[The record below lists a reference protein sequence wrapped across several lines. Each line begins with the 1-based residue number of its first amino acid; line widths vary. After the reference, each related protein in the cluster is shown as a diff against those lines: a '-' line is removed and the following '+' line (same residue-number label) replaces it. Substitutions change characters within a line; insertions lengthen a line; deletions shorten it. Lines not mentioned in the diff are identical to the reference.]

1 MDALTAFFLFAA
13 LLAFDFLSAQIWL
26 PYYFRVGL
34 PVFFLSTG
42 SKPPRPAAAPIPT
55 EQMARTLEA
64 GFRGRPQHP
73 SIRFKALAS
82 NGIALRETLFENRGG
97 FKYLPVM
104 HSYIRLD
111 PDHSRLS
118 ITGSINAY
126 ALFVIGYLV
135 YRCLTEPSYIPV
147 AILILVVL
155 VISYAA
161 QAGINQQIAREI
173 LSAWE

>member
-13 LLAFDFLSAQIWL
+13 LLAFDFLSAQNWL
-26 PYYFRVGL
+26 PLYFRFGL
-34 PVFFLSTG
+34 PVFFLRAG
-42 SKPPRPAAAPIPT
+42 AKPPRPAAAPIPT
-55 EQMARTLEA
+55 EQMARALEA
-64 GFRGRPQHP
+64 GFKGRPQHP
-73 SIRFKALAS
+73 SIRFKALTP

-111 PDHSRLS
+111 PARGRLT
-118 ITGSINAY
+118 ITGSLNAY
-126 ALFVIGYLV
+126 TLFVIGYLV
-135 YRCLTEPSYIPV
+135 YRSLTEPSYIPV

-155 VISYAA
+155 AISYAA
-161 QAGINQQIAREI
+161 QAGINQNIAREI